1 MSTTDWKQVGRNDPC
16 PCGSGK
22 KYKHCHMQADREAA
36 QQAEIEAAQRAEE
49 ERLAE
54 LRERAEAQRPEESAL
69 ALSDGFDDEAGEGEG
84 NPNIEYLDHLWEMF
98 EQAEGDRKWEIC
110 ETGIDDQMM
119 DGEEVFEFFIVLHR
133 DALERGLER
142 RFVQL
147 VAQLRDQC
155 FDAYQEEIANLF
167 QWTFPFLSPSERDTF
182 LPDFIQDLIV
192 DGPNKVE
199 PFLNAVDMLAILGE
213 SAVYT
218 QVVRATQE
226 AVESAGLFE
235 WAIDGY
241 HAQYLD
247 TYLFEYLD
255 NTPPDERQNAKNIA
269 DFIASLPNPE
279 DIVEEEYEAYLRRL
293 AGERSAWTLADF
305 PVRTSGRTDA
315 RIPETTV
322 EHLVQL
328 SQEFLAHL
336 HWEKGIPFVKGELA
350 TKELRRFLA
359 NQEISAPARKSKGK
373 KGRNAPT
380 EPIPAA
386 VLPLCPDRE
395 QLDRS
400 LYSVMSFFGYQPYKG
415 LAVMEIIPAWL
426 QFLEERGLIDSEA
439 HAASR
444 RSLGDL
450 AEQVQIYAK
459 NEALGP
465 QLIENLA
472 LAWAKSVEE

>member
-1 MSTTDWKQVGRNDPC
+1 MSTTDWKQVGRNDLC

-22 KYKHCHMQADREAA
+22 KYKHCHMQSDREAA

-49 ERLAE
+49 ERLAQ

-110 ETGIDDQMM
+110 ETGIDDQMI

-142 RFVQL
+142 RFIQL
-147 VAQLRDQC
+147 VARLREQC
-155 FDAYQEEIANLF
+155 VDAYQAEIANLF
-167 QWTFPFLSPSERDTF
+167 QWAFPFLSPSERDTF
-182 LPDFIQDLIV
+182 LPDLIQDLIAY
-192 DGPNKVE
+192 GPQKIE
-199 PFLNAVDMLAILGE
+199 SFLNVVDMLALLGE

-226 AVESAGLFE
+226 AVKSAELFE

-247 TYLFEYLD
+247 TFLFDYLD
-255 NTPPDERQNAKNIA
+255 NTPPDERRNAKNIA

-279 DIVEEEYEAYLRRL
+279 DIVEDEYDAYLRRL
-293 AGERSAWTLADF
+293 AGERRAWTLEDF
-305 PVRTSGRTDA
+305 PGRTSGRTKN
-315 RIPETTV
+315 RIPDATGY
-322 EHLVQL
+322 HLVDL
-328 SQEFLAHL
+328 TQEFLAYL
-336 HWEKGIPFVKGELA
+336 RWEKGIPFVKGELA

-359 NQEISAPARKSKGK
+359 NQEISAPAQKSKGK
-373 KGRNAPT
+373 KGRKSPT
-380 EPIPAA
+380 DPLPAA
-386 VLPLCPDRE
+386 VRPLCPDRE

-400 LYSVMSFFGYQPYKG
+400 LYSVMSFIGYQPYKG

-426 QFLEERGLIDSEA
+426 QFLETSGLIDSEA

-472 LAWAKSVEE
+472 LAWAESVR